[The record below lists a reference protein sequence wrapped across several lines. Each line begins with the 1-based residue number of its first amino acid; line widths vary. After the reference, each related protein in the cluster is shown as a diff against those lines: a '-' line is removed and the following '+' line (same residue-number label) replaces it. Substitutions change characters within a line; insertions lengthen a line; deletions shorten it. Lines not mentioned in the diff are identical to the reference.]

1 MRERNHQMRAGFTLV
16 ELLVVIAIIGVLV
29 ALLLPAVQAAR
40 EAARRSQC
48 SNNMRQLGIA
58 CHNFH
63 DVYGVTPP
71 SRTASGGFPKL
82 NVPANA
88 YQGCLVWILPFLE
101 QSNINNIY
109 NTQLHFGHPNNQTA
123 IRTQV
128 NVFNCP
134 STPRKNRVAPT
145 FTHNGFTVANAAC
158 TDYSVCRHVSGDL
171 VSSFPQQ
178 VDPYDTTVDIP
189 AGRLGNHWG
198 PFSYNSGSN
207 TREMRWASVTD
218 GLSNTFFYIEDAG
231 RGDGYR
237 ANFRISSVGATVPCG
252 AWADE
257 CGEWGF
263 QGCTP
268 PNDTRPGLQAV
279 NCTNNGE
286 AYGFHPAGCMAGMC
300 DGSVRHVSKTVSVRT
315 FARLITAQAGETAD
329 SNF

>member
-1 MRERNHQMRAGFTLV
+1 MIRSTRPRGFTLV

-40 EAARRSQC
+40 ESARRAQC
-48 SNNMRQLGIA
+48 GNHMRQLGIA

-63 DVYGVTPP
+63 DVYGIVPP
-71 SRTASGGFPKL
+71 SRVASGGFPKL

-88 YQGCLVWILPFLE
+88 YQGCMVWILPFLE
-101 QSNINNIY
+101 QANIKDIY
-109 NTQLHFGHPNNQTA
+109 NTQLHFGHANNQTA

-128 NVFNCP
+128 YVFYCP

-145 FTHNGFTVANAAC
+145 FSVTHGGTTYTVPNAAC
-158 TDYSVCRHVSGDL
+158 TDYSVCRNVDSGL
-171 VSSFPQQ
+171 VSSFPND
-178 VDPYDTTVDIP
+178 VDAYTDAT
-189 AGRLGNHWG
+189 RWG

-207 TREMRWASVTD
+207 IREMRWASVTD

-237 ANFRISSVGATVPCG
+237 ANFRISSTGATVPCG

-257 CGEWGF
+257 CSEWGF

-286 AYGFHPAGCMAGMC
+286 PYGFHPAGCMAGMC
-300 DGSVRHVSKTVSVRT
+300 DGSVRLIAKTISVRA
-315 FARLITAQAGETAD
+315 FARMITSQAGEVND